1 MYFFKKNTFFLSL
14 AFNLLPLAYSLLPI
28 AYSSLASVLS
38 PITYNLI
45 TSKLFTF
52 ALLYGR
58 YTLT

>member
-14 AFNLLPLAYSLLPI
+14 AFNLSPM

-38 PITYNLI
+38 PLPYNLI
-45 TSKLFTF
+45 TSKVFTF
-52 ALLYGR
+52 ALSYGR